1 MIWVSTEYGLSC
13 FNPETV
19 TFENYLFSD
28 YILGN
33 VYSENSVLKL
43 QDGRLA
49 LGTGQGIVI
58 VDPKHVS
65 VKDTPMQVTF
75 TDLKLNGI
83 SVIPGDK
90 DSPLEASL
98 AYAES
103 VRLNYDQ
110 NSFVI
115 EFSTF
120 NYSDAGLSKFAY
132 KLEGYDDTWSAP
144 SSLNFAAYKNLPPGS
159 YHLHVKARN
168 TAVHGRM
175 SLS

>member
-1 MIWVSTEYGLSC
+1 M
-13 FNPETV
+13 
-19 TFENYLFSD
+19 
-28 YILGN
+28 
-33 VYSENSVLKL
+33 
-43 QDGRLA
+43 
-49 LGTGQGIVI
+49 
-58 VDPKHVS
+58 
-65 VKDTPMQVTF
+65 
-75 TDLKLNGI
+75 
-83 SVIPGDK
+83 
-90 DSPLEASL
+90 EASL

-103 VRLNYDQ
+103 VRLNYEQ

-168 TAVHGRM
+168 TAGTWSDESVLKIVVVPPFWETTWAMLIYVLLSIAVLYAAYRIISKMNTLRNKIKVEEQLTEYKLMFLQIYRM
-175 SLS
+175 SSVHL

>member
-1 MIWVSTEYGLSC
+1 MVQALIEDDKGMIWVSTEYGLSC

-103 VRLNYDQ
+103 VRLNYEQ
-110 NSFVI
+110 NSFVDI
-115 EFSTF
+115 F
-120 NYSDAGLSKFAY
+120 
-132 KLEGYDDTWSAP
+132 YDDHLTVFFFEFCSLQESASRIL
-144 SSLNFAAYKNLPPGS
+144 SSSCKGKEYSWYMVG
-159 YHLHVKARN
+159 
-168 TAVHGRM
+168 
-175 SLS
+175 

>member
-1 MIWVSTEYGLSC
+1 MAYLVLIRKLLHSKIIFFLIIYWVMYIVK
-13 FNPETV
+13 TV
-19 TFENYLFSD
+19 SW
-28 YILGN
+28 
-33 VYSENSVLKL
+33 KL

-58 VDPKHVS
+58 VDPEHVS

-175 SLS
+175 SLY